1 MAYVQRAM
9 ATTDVT
15 LRYMTRFRCITDRCE
30 DNCCNF
36 PGIPMTE
43 QSYRRLEQVL
53 VAEGRAEELS
63 KAVQLNPGGPPGQ
76 FALFRKREDRY
87 CHFND
92 EKLLCSLHAR
102 HGESVLPDVCML
114 FPRKVYR
121 WPERVEMSASMACPE
136 AMRLSLLAEDAMD
149 EVPAPEGSIPR
160 PEVAVVRPGAS
171 APRHSP
177 WHERLRQAM
186 RRVLSERQF
195 PLASRLAL
203 IGLLSYRLDAVLG
216 SSESPPAAE
225 LEAALAAFEDPSRLE
240 QVHQALGGMAV
251 DPLPQLGSYLRLLG
265 KRLYINMGQRF
276 DPFAPVAL
284 ANLGVKKVDQ
294 ADLPSLWQAYTER
307 STRLE
312 AAHGAR
318 LEQYLRH
325 YALNYLY
332 SSPMVDRPTLLASV
346 YRLGYH
352 LGLMRLMLMGHPQVV
367 ALCAQPPESAELAQ
381 IALDAAAVET
391 FQILNKSVLFTGAF
405 IQETEQQEKAGADG
419 LLQALLGVVR
429 GLSTAG

>member
-1 MAYVQRAM
+1 M

-15 LRYMTRFRCITDRCE
+15 LRYMTRFRCIADRCE

-53 VAEGRAEELS
+53 VAEGRAEEFAQ
-63 KAVQLNPGGPPGQ
+63 AVELKPGGPPGH
-76 FALFRKREDRY
+76 FAFFRKREDQY
-87 CHFND
+87 CRFND
-92 EKLLCSLHAR
+92 EKLMCSLHAR

-121 WPERVEMSASMACPE
+121 WPERVEMAASMACPE
-136 AMRLSLLAEDAMD
+136 AMRLGLLAEDGME
-149 EVPAPEGSIPR
+149 EVSAPEGTIPR
-160 PEVAVVRPGAS
+160 PEVAVVRPGPS
-171 APRHSP
+171 APPHGA

-195 PLASRLAL
+195 PLASRLSL

-216 SSESPPAAE
+216 GTEQPAEAE
-225 LEAALAAFEDPSRLE
+225 VEAGLAAFDEPSRLE
-240 QVHQALGGMAV
+240 QVHHALGGMAV
-251 DPLPQLGSYLRLLG
+251 DPLPQVGAALRLVG
-265 KRLYINMGQRF
+265 RRLYLNMGQRF
-276 DPFAPVAL
+276 DALTPVAL

-294 ADLPSLWQAYTER
+294 ADLAALWRTCTER
-307 STRLE
+307 GARLE
-312 AAHGAR
+312 AAQGAR

-332 SSPMVDRPTLLASV
+332 ANPMVERPTLLGSV
-346 YRLGYH
+346 YRLAFH

-367 ALCAQPPESAELAQ
+367 ALCAQPPEPPEQAQ
-381 IALDAAAVET
+381 AALDHAAVET
-391 FQILNKSVLFTGAF
+391 FQILNKSLLFLPVF
-405 IQETEQQEKAGADG
+405 NVETEQQERAGAEA
-419 LLQALLGVVR
+419 LLQATLGMAR
-429 GLSTAG
+429 LQQPAG